1 MDKMIKRILVAVL
14 AALWAAAAIVV
25 SPAFAAGDATTA
37 PSPIANAISKGN
49 FSALMFGDWYWV
61 QGHHTDKYKGQNG
74 MQFRRIN
81 FSYDYDIDEEFSA
94 RFRLEAAND
103 DFTAAAAKMT
113 PFVKD
118 AFLKWKFQATHAAL
132 FGLSASPTWDEI
144 EEFWGYRSVEKTP
157 LDLQKWGGSRDTGL
171 ALRGNFDSEK
181 RFGYHAMVGNGSDTS
196 QETNKTKK
204 VYLALD
210 AKPVGDFYVQA
221 YGDYE
226 TNKSVTPGSS
236 VGTYQIFAGWKTG
249 RGRVGAQYAHQWR
262 GVTAGTDLH
271 MNLVSVFGVAKLT
284 DRWSALARWDYHM
297 DYNPGLS
304 GVQYFGFSGA
314 GNTNV
319 NKAKNTLLVFGA
331 DYSRAEGKVHFIP
344 NVEIFTFGRND
355 AGFRPA
361 AVVMPKLTVLFKF

>member
-1 MDKMIKRILVAVL
+1 MKHVFTIVL
-14 AALWAAAAIVV
+14 AALWCGTVV
-25 SPAFAAGDATTA
+25 GASPAFAAGDATSN
-37 PSPIANAISKGN
+37 PVANAISKGK
-49 FSALMFGDWYWV
+49 FSVLMFGDWYWV
-61 QGHHTDKYKGQNG
+61 QGHHTGKYKGQNG
-74 MQFRRIN
+74 LQFRRIN

-103 DFTAAAAKMT
+103 DFTKAAAAMT

-118 AFLKWKFQATHAAL
+118 AFLKWKFQPTHGAL

-157 LDLQKWGGSRDTGL
+157 LDLQKWGGSRDLGI
-171 ALRGNFDSEK
+171 ALRGHFDPEK
-181 RFGYHAMVGNGSDTS
+181 QFGYHVMTGNGSDTK

-210 AKPVGDFYVQA
+210 AKPIGGFYVQA

-236 VGTYQIFAGWKTG
+236 VGTYQIFGGWKTG
-249 RGRVGAQYAHQWR
+249 RGRVGLQYAHQWR
-262 GVTAGTDLH
+262 GVTGGPDKHL
-271 MNLVSVFGVAKLT
+271 NLVSVFGVAKLT
-284 DRWSALARWDYHM
+284 ERWSALARWDYHM
-297 DYNPGLS
+297 DYNPDLA
-304 GVQYFGFSGA
+304 GVSYFGFSGA

-319 NKAKNTLLVFGA
+319 TNAKNTLLVFGA
-331 DYSRAEGKVHFIP
+331 DYSRAEGKVHVIP

-361 AVVMPKLTVLFKF
+361 SVVMPKLTVLFKF